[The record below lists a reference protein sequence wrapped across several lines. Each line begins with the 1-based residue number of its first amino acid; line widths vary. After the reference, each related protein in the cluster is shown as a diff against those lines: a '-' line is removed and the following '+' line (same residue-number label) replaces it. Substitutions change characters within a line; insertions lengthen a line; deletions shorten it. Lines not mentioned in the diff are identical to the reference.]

1 MKEMVSMSKACEMLG
16 ISHNTLLTY
25 SKEGKIHESKTAG
38 GHRRYLLTDIRK
50 LQGIVGA
57 SKPTVVR
64 ACCYCRVSSNDQK
77 QHGDLERQKL
87 RILEYCSQKGY
98 VAEQILTEVCSGMK
112 AKRPKLDKLYELVRN
127 RLIDVVVVEHKDR
140 LARFMF
146 DVFREFFASHG
157 VEIVCVEEDL
167 PKSFE
172 TELVS
177 DIMSLMTSFTATLH
191 SRRKR
196 QSKEYR
202 KRLEQ
207 EGVVA

>member
-1 MKEMVSMSKACEMLG
+1 MSKLITLKEACELLN
-16 ISHNTLLTY
+16 ISAKTIYKYGTNGTL
-25 SKEGKIHESKTAG
+25 KEYRTAG
-38 GHRRYLLTDIRK
+38 GHRRYRLDEVEALI
-50 LQGIVGA
+50 GIQPKEK
-57 SKPTVVR
+57 SSETK

-77 QHGDLERQKL
+77 KHGDLDRQKL
-87 RILEYCSQKGY
+87 RLLEYCSANGY
-98 VAEQILTEVCSGMK
+98 RVDHILVEVCSGMK
-112 AKRPKLDKLYELVRN
+112 DKRPKLDKLYELVETKQ
-127 RLIDVVVVEHKDR
+127 IDVVIVEHKDR

-146 DVFREFFASHG
+146 GVFERFFASHG
-157 VEIVCVEEDL
+157 VKIVFAEQDL

-172 TELVS
+172 TELVA

-207 EGVVA
+207 EGIVV

>member
-1 MKEMVSMSKACEMLG
+1 MEMISISKACKMLG
-16 ISHNTLLTY
+16 VSQQTLRTY
-25 SKEGKIHESKTAG
+25 GSKGIVSPVTTLG
-38 GHRRYLLTDIRK
+38 GHRRYLLKDIQA
-50 LQGIVGA
+50 LQGFA
-57 SKPTVVR
+57 PAEPTTLTTR

-87 RILEYCSQKGY
+87 RVLEYCSSQGW
-98 VAEQILTEVCSGMK
+98 VAEHILTEVCSGMK
-112 AKRPKLDKLYELVRN
+112 AKRPKLDKLYELVSSKKV
-127 RLIDVVVVEHKDR
+127 DVVVVEHKDR

-146 DVFREFFASHG
+146 DVFSVFFGSHG
-157 VEIVCVEEDL
+157 VKIVCVEADL

-172 TELVS
+172 SELVA

-207 EGVVA
+207 GGVVV

>member
-1 MKEMVSMSKACEMLG
+1 MKEMVSISKACEMLG
-16 ISHNTLLTY
+16 VSPNTLRDYGEEGRL
-25 SKEGKIHESKTAG
+25 KETRTAG
-38 GHRRYLLTDIRK
+38 GHRRYLLSDIRAM
-50 LQGIVGA
+50 QGLVDTKSTTI
-57 SKPTVVR
+57 R

-87 RILEYCSQKGY
+87 RILEYCSHKGY

-127 RLIDVVVVEHKDR
+127 HLIDVVVVEHKDR

-146 DVFREFFASHG
+146 DVFREFFSSHG
-157 VEIVCVEEDL
+157 VEIICVEEDL

-172 TELVS
+172 SELVA

-202 KRLEQ
+202 KRMEQ
-207 EGVVA
+207 EGIVV

>member
-1 MKEMVSMSKACEMLG
+1 MKEMVSVSKACEMLG
-16 ISHNTLLTY
+16 ISQNTIREYGDSGKL
-25 SKEGKIHESKTAG
+25 KETRTAG
-38 GHRRYLLTDIRK
+38 GHRRYLVSDIQK
-50 LQGIVGA
+50 LQGIETEKI
-57 SKPTVVR
+57 SVVR

-77 QHGDLERQKL
+77 QHGDLDRQKL
-87 RILEYCSQKGY
+87 RLLEYCSTNSY
-98 VAEQILTEVCSGMK
+98 VAEHILTEVCSGMK
-112 AKRPKLDKLYELVRN
+112 AKRPKLDKLYELVRTKQ
-127 RLIDVVVVEHKDR
+127 IDVVVIEHKDR

-146 DVFREFFASHG
+146 DVFSVFFDSHG
-157 VEIVCVEEDL
+157 VKIICVEADL

>member
-1 MKEMVSMSKACEMLG
+1 MKEMVTVSKACEMLG
-16 ISHNTLLTY
+16 ISQNTIREYGDSGKL
-25 SKEGKIHESKTAG
+25 KETRTAG
-38 GHRRYLLTDIRK
+38 GHRRYLVSDIQK
-50 LQGIVGA
+50 LQGIEPEK
-57 SKPTVVR
+57 SSVVR

-77 QHGDLERQKL
+77 QHGDLDRQKL
-87 RILEYCSQKGY
+87 RLLEYCSTNSY
-98 VAEQILTEVCSGMK
+98 VAEHVLTEVCSGMK
-112 AKRPKLDKLYELVRN
+112 AKRPKLDKLYELVSSKKV
-127 RLIDVVVVEHKDR
+127 DVVVIEHKDR

-146 DVFREFFASHG
+146 DVFSVFFESHG
-157 VEIVCVEEDL
+157 VKIICVEADL

-172 TELVS
+172 SELVA